1 LQNLIKENKLM
12 AQMAKQESTRKPR
25 IRRKREG
32 KFTSRLIS
40 EEGMSDA
47 LRYLLED
54 SQGYMFI
61 VNRSTVNPDTG
72 ESQDA
77 SIALSEKDPPLPEES
92 LDPRLKRSRQIIIVL
107 IQRDGGVAKINLT
120 GRKWEIWITSATLR
134 EKLRTFN
141 RKLLAGAHSRFVTVE
156 AAILIGILPIL
167 SYALSWLVWS
177 VSTPKGRAEIWS
189 AKASSR
195 SNSTILS
202 PVWLQHFGNTALTL
216 LPIFVLVGLGIGA
229 IVLLGGGLRVW
240 PEYLS
245 RHSFQRAV
253 YEMRSNLA
261 LPQNLN
267 SPLFVS
273 LAGAIVGAIVTYLLI
288 RALG

>member
-1 LQNLIKENKLM
+1 M

-25 IRRKREG
+25 IRRKRG
-32 KFTSRLIS
+32 GRFTSRLIS

-47 LRYLLED
+47 LRYLLGD
-54 SQGYMFI
+54 SQGYMLI
-61 VNRSTVNPDTG
+61 VNRSTVNSDTG

-77 SIALSEKDPPLPEES
+77 SIALSEKDPPLLEVP
-92 LDPRLKRSRQIIIVL
+92 LDSRLKRSRQIIIVL

-141 RKLLAGAHSRFVTVE
+141 RRLLAGAHSRFITADGAV
-156 AAILIGILPIL
+156 LIGSLPIL
-167 SYALSWLVWS
+167 IYTLSWLVWS

-189 AKASSR
+189 AKASPR
-195 SNSTILS
+195 SNSTIFSSS
-202 PVWLQHFGNTALTL
+202 PVWLQHFESTAFAL
-216 LPIFVLVGLGIGA
+216 LPIFALVGLGIGG

-273 LAGAIVGAIVTYLLI
+273 LVSAIVGAIVTYLLI